1 MMQRTAFRNCA
12 KHLGV
17 LLTVL
22 ATAGAAGA
30 ENILVFNTL
39 SCGEWIQRASYP
51 TGKMANEYWLA
62 GFMSGHAIAAK
73 VNALKDTDLPSMTLW
88 LDKHCRNDPLSN
100 SVAAAK
106 LLFLELTKRK
116 PAAR

>member
-1 MMQRTAFRNCA
+1 MQRTVFRSCA
-12 KHLGV
+12 KHLRV
-17 LLTVL
+17 WLTLL
-22 ATAGAAGA
+22 ATAGAAAGA

-100 SVAAAK
+100 SVVAAK

-116 PAAR
+116 STMR